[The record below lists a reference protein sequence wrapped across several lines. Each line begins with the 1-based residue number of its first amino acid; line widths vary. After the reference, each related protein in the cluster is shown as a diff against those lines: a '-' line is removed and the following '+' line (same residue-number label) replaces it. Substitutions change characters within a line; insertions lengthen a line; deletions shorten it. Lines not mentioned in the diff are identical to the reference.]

1 SDDYGQIQVLQLP
14 SETQVGGP
22 SQIANRFQSDKGVT
36 QALLP
41 FKQAGTNILYGN
53 LLTLPV
59 GEGLLYVQPVY
70 IQRQAEEGAYPVLQ
84 FVISSF
90 GEDVG
95 YGQTLEES
103 LRASLG
109 LTSSNAG
116 DTEDLPGGGSG
127 GEESGGE
134 SGDES
139 QGDQDNGGD
148 EGGGDKGGGA
158 QSADELID
166 EAAKEY
172 DAAQKALDDGDLA
185 SYQKHINKMGDYI
198 DRARKASGK

>member
-22 SQIANRFQSDKGVT
+22 SQIANRFQSDQAVP
-36 QALLP
+36 QALLR
-41 FKQAGTNILYGN
+41 FKSAGTNFLYGN

-59 GEGLLYVQPVY
+59 GGGLLYVQPVY
-70 IQRQAEEGAYPVLQ
+70 IQRPAEEGAYPVLQ

-116 DTEDLPGGGSG
+116 DTEDLPGGGG
-127 GEESGGE
+127 
-134 SGDES
+134 SGDEDES
-139 QGDQDNGGD
+139 GKGSKGDQDT
-148 EGGGDKGGGA
+148 EGGAKAGGA
-158 QSADELID
+158 QSANELID

-172 DAAQKALDDGDLA
+172 DAAQKALDDGDLD